1 MKIKID
7 KKEYDIINAF
17 NTNTFIDGANR
28 ESKQFTVAKDF
39 DMSLFTDDMEATLIY
54 DDGTTESLDDYCI
67 LGEIHLK
74 RNNNIVWLCKK
85 TTEEL
90 QRELIESLLA

>member
-1 MKIKID
+1 MKIKIG
-7 KKEYDIINAF
+7 KKEYDVINAF

-39 DMSLFTDDMEATLIY
+39 DLSLFKDDIEATLIY
-54 DDGTTESLDDYCI
+54 EDGNIEDLGDFCI
-67 LGEIHLK
+67 LGETHLK